1 MHHGDRLGDIRQV
14 ERFLDRGIAAADHD
28 HVLVAIEEAVAGG
41 AGGDAKALELLFGFD
56 AEPFCL
62 GAGRDDD
69 RLGGPDGARIGA
81 HGEGAMVEFDLGD
94 EVVDDLGA
102 HMGRLFQHLLHQP
115 GTLDRIAEARI
126 VFDIRGDH
134 QLAALFHAGDQNRF
148 QHGAR
153 RIDGGRITGRAG
165 ADDQDLGM
173 TGGHGVISFQR
184 PVDVS
189 LPLI

>member
-1 MHHGDRLGDIRQV
+1 MHDRHRLGDIRQV

-28 HVLVAIEEAVAGG
+28 HILVAIEEAVAGG
-41 AGGDAKALELLFGFD
+41 AGGDAETLEMLLALD
-56 AEPFCL
+56 AEPFGL

-69 RLGGPDGARIGA
+69 RLGGPDGSRIGA
-81 HGEGAMVEFDLGD
+81 HREGPVVELDFGN
-94 EVVDDLGA
+94 EVVDDFGA

-134 QLAALFHAGDQNRF
+134 QLAALFHAGDQHRF

-153 RIDGGRITGRAG
+153 SIDGGRIAGRAG

-173 TGGHGVISFQR
+173 TGGHG
-184 PVDVS
+184 
-189 LPLI
+189 